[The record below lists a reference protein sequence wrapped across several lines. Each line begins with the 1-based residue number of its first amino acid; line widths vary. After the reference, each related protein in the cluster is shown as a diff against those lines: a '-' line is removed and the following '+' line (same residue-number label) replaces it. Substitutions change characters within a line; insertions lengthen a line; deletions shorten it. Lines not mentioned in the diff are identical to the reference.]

1 MGRTL
6 SIGAGDTRRLVQLDD
21 QGSIVVDGTPF
32 QVTSPAAPEELIV
45 SNGTA
50 VERTYVLVADGA
62 AWVFHDGDTFELS
75 VEAEGSVRRRPQHHG
90 SLTAPMPATVIGVN
104 VRPGDRVTSGSVLIV
119 LEAMKME
126 LPVRAPSDGTV
137 VSVNCRAGDLVQ
149 AGVPLI
155 ELQ

>member
-1 MGRTL
+1 
-6 SIGAGDTRRLVQLDD
+6 
-21 QGSIVVDGTPF
+21 
-32 QVTSPAAPEELIV
+32 
-45 SNGTA
+45 
-50 VERTYVLVADGA
+50 
-62 AWVFHDGDTFELS
+62 
-75 VEAEGSVRRRPQHHG
+75 
-90 SLTAPMPATVIGVN
+90 MPATVIGVN
-104 VRPGDRVTSGSVLIV
+104 VRPGDHVTSGAVLIV